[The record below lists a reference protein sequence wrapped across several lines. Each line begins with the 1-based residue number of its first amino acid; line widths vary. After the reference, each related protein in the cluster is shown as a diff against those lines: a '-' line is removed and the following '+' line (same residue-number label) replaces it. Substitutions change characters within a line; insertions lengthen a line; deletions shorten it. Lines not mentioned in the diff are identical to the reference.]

1 MSTAHAATAEI
12 AANVPR
18 SDMDIFCMDA
28 ILHPDD
34 YDVVLREMAPVVY
47 LDKYDMYVT
56 GRHEHSQK
64 ILAND
69 DQFSAFKRPFFEPA
83 SVRADILITD
93 DRPKHP
99 RVRRVIQRAMSPG
112 VMRRM
117 KDEFAAEAERMVKE
131 IMSKGTVELEAR
143 TELVGRYVLKVFP
156 DIIGLPE
163 EGRDFLLDY
172 GDVVFNTFGPEN
184 ELYHQTL
191 SKAGPVLEWVMKAC
205 QPEAVAPGLIAAQ
218 MYDAVQTGEVD
229 MHEAQL
235 LVLSIL
241 SAGSDSTI
249 ASLMNTLNAFGRF
262 PGQWDNLRAES
273 ALMRNVLEE
282 SLRYESITRFL
293 GRGVI
298 TDFDIEGVTVPAE
311 AKIGALMYAAGR
323 DPRRWEHADEFDIT
337 RQIVGHIGFGAGIHA
352 CVGQSVARLESEC
365 LFGALSRHVSRI
377 EIIGDVKPMINNIAH
392 GAFELPLRLHA
403 A

>member
-1 MSTAHAATAEI
+1 MSLPVAPDCPH
-12 AANVPR
+12 
-18 SDMDIFCMDA
+18 SDLDIFCMDA
-28 ILHPDD
+28 ILHPDK

-47 LDKYDMYVT
+47 LPRYDMYVT

-99 RVRRVIQRAMSPG
+99 RVRRPIQRAMSPA

-117 KDEFAAEAERMVKE
+117 KEDFTIEADRLVDS
-131 IMSKGTVELEAR
+131 IMANGVVELEGR
-143 TELVGRYVLKVFP
+143 RDLVGKYVLKVFP

-163 EGRDFLLDY
+163 EGRMNLLDY

-184 ELYHQTL
+184 ALYHDTFA
-191 SKAGPVLEWVMKAC
+191 KAGPVLDWVVDAC
-205 QPEAVAPGLIAAQ
+205 KRENLAPGTLGTQ
-218 MYDAVQTGEVD
+218 MYEAADTGEID
-229 MHEAQL
+229 EHEAML

-249 ASLMNTLNAFGRF
+249 VSLMNTLAAFAKF
-262 PGQWDNLRAES
+262 PDQWDLLRNNP
-273 ALMRNVLEE
+273 ALMRTALEE

-298 TDFDIEGVTVPAE
+298 SDFDIEGVVIPAE

-323 DPRRWEHADEFDIT
+323 DPRRWENPENFDLS

-352 CVGQSVARLESEC
+352 CVGQSVARMEAEC
-365 LFGALSRHVSRI
+365 LFGALVKRVSRI
-377 EIIGDVKPMINNIAH
+377 EVMGEAKPIINNVAH
-392 GAFELPLRLHA
+392 GTFGLDLRLHPA
-403 A
+403 